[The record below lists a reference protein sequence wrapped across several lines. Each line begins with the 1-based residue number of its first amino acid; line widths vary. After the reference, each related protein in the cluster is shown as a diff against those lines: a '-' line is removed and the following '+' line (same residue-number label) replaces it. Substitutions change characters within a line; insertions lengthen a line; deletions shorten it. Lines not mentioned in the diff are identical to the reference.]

1 MASWSEDSDDIQKTC
16 GDEGHAKASRP
27 PNGSNYRE
35 ECGACML
42 MLVSC
47 MIKQLIT
54 DLDIDLMF
62 ALKA

>member
-1 MASWSEDSDDIQKTC
+1 MVRTTVKKTT
-16 GDEGHAKASRP
+16 
-27 PNGSNYRE
+27 NGGSYTSV
-35 ECGACML
+35 CGACML